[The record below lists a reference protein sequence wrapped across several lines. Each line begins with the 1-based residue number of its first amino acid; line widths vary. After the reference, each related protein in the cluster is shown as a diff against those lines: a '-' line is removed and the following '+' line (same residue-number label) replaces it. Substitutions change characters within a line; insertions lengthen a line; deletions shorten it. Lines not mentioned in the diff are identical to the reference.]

1 MVEGS
6 AVVNPQRGMKVTKRA
21 RMSVLLAL
29 VVVVALSLG
38 APSVPAQ
45 GPVYSVWVVR
55 NSVFKD
61 VPAGAFMPDRA
72 FVPGSTSP
80 MNNQVFF
87 QLPVNV
93 GVIKGGKDVILYDTG
108 WKQQDY
114 LKMTNSV
121 NWAPLPDLLTGLGI
135 QAGDVTKIVIGHGHW
150 DHAGQLSDFPNAVLY
165 VQKAELEG
173 IQWALTYPNPR
184 IAAVNTSQGGCA
196 RTPACGYPPLTLQE
210 IYGKVLSGK
219 AVIVDGTMEIAPGVI
234 IHPAHR
240 AHTAGSQLLEVPT
253 TIGKLVF
260 GSDAYSSWEG
270 IRDWMI
276 ANPQQTDTVQQFLAY
291 EKCYK
296 ITGGYQNCVAAHEPL
311 SYSDKYPL
319 TKNFWTGPTDSRLA
333 EVTLAPGERTRKP

>member
-1 MVEGS
+1 M
-6 AVVNPQRGMKVTKRA
+6 TKQT
-21 RMSVLLAL
+21 RMSVSVLLAL
-29 VVVVALSLG
+29 VVLALSLG
-38 APSVPAQ
+38 AQSVPAQ
-45 GPVYSVWVVR
+45 GPAYSVWLVR

-121 NWAPLPDLLTGLGI
+121 NWAPLPDLLGRLGI

-150 DHAGQLSDFPNAVLY
+150 DHAGTLADFPNAILY

-173 IQWALTYPNPR
+173 IEWALNYPNPR

-196 RTPACGYPPLTLQE
+196 RTPACGYPPFTLQ
-210 IYGKVLSGK
+210 
-219 AVIVDGTMEIAPGVI
+219 P
-234 IHPAHR
+234 
-240 AHTAGSQLLEVPT
+240 
-253 TIGKLVF
+253 
-260 GSDAYSSWEG
+260 
-270 IRDWMI
+270 
-276 ANPQQTDTVQQFLAY
+276 
-291 EKCYK
+291 
-296 ITGGYQNCVAAHEPL
+296 
-311 SYSDKYPL
+311 
-319 TKNFWTGPTDSRLA
+319 
-333 EVTLAPGERTRKP
+333 